1 MGSAQE
7 DECGKAFVGLVVS
20 RRDSPELF
28 EIAEEV
34 FDEMPPAIHG
44 EVACNGLLS
53 IRLWRD
59 DDFRLGFLKQVA
71 QVIVVEALVGQKCL
85 HIDAVD
91 QVRRGNAVVTLVSD
105 EKIVALVD
113 ALPNLTPPTGAFQ
126 TETLP
131 QADVCQRALFD
142 RQTTFGNHSRKK
154 CRSFSCDNEIVGVRC

>member
-1 MGSAQE
+1 VGSAQE

-59 DDFRLGFLKQVA
+59 DDFRFGFLKQVA

-91 QVRRGNAVVTLVSD
+91 QVRRGNAVVTLAWQ
-105 EKIVALVD
+105 ENEPGEVAERIDKGDDL
-113 ALPNLTPPTGAFQ
+113 
-126 TETLP
+126 
-131 QADVCQRALFD
+131 R
-142 RQTTFGNHSRKK
+142 RQTTAGAADGLMASPPLWMARPSRRHQCMMPVFKRG
-154 CRSFSCDNEIVGVRC
+154 RSEPCI

>member
-1 MGSAQE
+1 VGSAQE

-34 FDEMPPAIHG
+34 FDEMAPAIHG

-59 DDFRLGFLKQVA
+59 DDFRFGFLKQVA

-91 QVRRGNAVVTLVSD
+91 QVRRGNAVVTLAWQ
-105 EKIVALVD
+105 ENEPGEVAERIDKGDDL
-113 ALPNLTPPTGAFQ
+113 
-126 TETLP
+126 
-131 QADVCQRALFD
+131 R
-142 RQTTFGNHSRKK
+142 RQTTAGAADGLMASPPLWMARPSRRHQCMMPVFKRG
-154 CRSFSCDNEIVGVRC
+154 RSEPCI

>member
-59 DDFRLGFLKQVA
+59 DDFRFGFLKQVA

-91 QVRRGNAVVTLVSD
+91 QVRRGNAVVTLAWQ
-105 EKIVALVD
+105 ENEPGEVAERIDKGDDL
-113 ALPNLTPPTGAFQ
+113 
-126 TETLP
+126 
-131 QADVCQRALFD
+131 R
-142 RQTTFGNHSRKK
+142 RQTTAGAADGLMASPPLWMARPSRRHQCMMPVFKRG
-154 CRSFSCDNEIVGVRC
+154 RSEPCI

>member
-1 MGSAQE
+1 VGSAQE

-59 DDFRLGFLKQVA
+59 DDFRFGFLKQVA
-71 QVIVVEALVGQKCL
+71 QVIVVEAFVGQKCL

-91 QVRRGNAVVTLVSD
+91 QVRRGNAVVTLAWQ
-105 EKIVALVD
+105 ENEPGEVAERIDKGDDL
-113 ALPNLTPPTGAFQ
+113 
-126 TETLP
+126 
-131 QADVCQRALFD
+131 R
-142 RQTTFGNHSRKK
+142 RQTTAGAADGLMASPPLWMARPSRRHQCMMPVFKRG
-154 CRSFSCDNEIVGVRC
+154 RSEPCI